1 MKKYFV
7 LAVLFVSVCSFSVK
21 AAGGEKVSPI
31 VSESFQREFSGAS
44 HVKWEMVKDNA
55 IYEARFI
62 FNNERL
68 NAYFDEDG
76 SLIAVGRFISGANMP
91 LLVSK
96 SLAKKYEGYQVLE
109 VIEYVQG
116 NETSYLVTLEN
127 EKNKL
132 IVNAFGSGN
141 SYVFKKEKKNY
152 PCMCKGSS

>member
-21 AAGGEKVSPI
+21 AAGGDNVSPI
-31 VSESFQREFSGAS
+31 VKEAFKREFSGAS
-44 HVKWEMVKDNA
+44 NVKWELIKDNS
-55 IYEARFI
+55 ISQVRFI
-62 FNNERL
+62 YNNERL

-76 SLIAVGRFISGANMP
+76 SMIAVGRFISEVNLP
-91 LLVSK
+91 LLVNKTLS
-96 SLAKKYEGYQVLE
+96 KKYSDYQVSE

-141 SYVFKKEKKNY
+141 SYVFKKEKKNSIA
-152 PCMCKGSS
+152 KL

>member
-1 MKKYFV
+1 MIQFY
-7 LAVLFVSVCSFSVK
+7 VSGYLNNPEATEMTIV
-21 AAGGEKVSPI
+21 EKSWLRTGDI
-31 VSESFQREFSGAS
+31 
-44 HVKWEMVKDNA
+44 
-55 IYEARFI
+55 
-62 FNNERL
+62 
-68 NAYFDEDG
+68 AYFDEDG

-141 SYVFKKEKKNY
+141 SYVFKKEKKNSVA
-152 PCMCKGSS
+152 KL

>member
-21 AAGGEKVSPI
+21 AAGGEEVSSI
-31 VSESFQREFSGAS
+31 VNEAFQKEFNGAS
-44 HVKWEMVKDNA
+44 HVRWELIKDNA
-55 IYEARFI
+55 IYQARFI

-76 SLIAVGRFISGANMP
+76 SLIAVGRFISETSLP
-91 LLVSK
+91 LLINK
-96 SLAKKYEGYQVLE
+96 TLAKKYDGYQILE

-116 NETSYLVTLEN
+116 DETSYLVTLEN

-132 IVNAFGSGN
+132 IVNAFGSGS
-141 SYVFKKEKKNY
+141 SYVFKKEKKNSVA
-152 PCMCKGSS
+152 KL